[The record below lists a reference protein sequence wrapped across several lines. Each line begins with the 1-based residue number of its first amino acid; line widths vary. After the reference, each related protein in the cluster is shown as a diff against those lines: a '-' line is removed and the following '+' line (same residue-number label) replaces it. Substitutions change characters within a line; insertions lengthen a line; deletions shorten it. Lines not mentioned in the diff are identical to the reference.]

1 MAARN
6 RLAGERLCIGKEAAR
21 NGKYIFFFVQNRR
34 SVHTFVTIM
43 LQPVVILVAERG
55 KSEENPMHE
64 SGCDRKKRRGQ
75 PSKNKVICKKNVC
88 FGENLQFSNNAV
100 TTL

>member
-6 RLAGERLCIGKEAAR
+6 RFAGARLCIGKGPAR
-21 NGKYIFFFVQNRR
+21 NGKYIFLFVQNRR
-34 SVHTFVTIM
+34 FVHTFVTIL

-64 SGCDRKKRRGQ
+64 LGCDRSERRGQ
-75 PSKNKVICKKNVC
+75 PSKNKAICKKMFVLAIIY
-88 FGENLQFSNNAV
+88 NLAIM
-100 TTL
+100 L